1 MEIKI
6 NNLDD
11 MCALMCDNRIPR
23 KQEIEQILVD
33 YGVAFTDAL
42 AERLDRYMEE
52 EMSDFWQREKV
63 DNPQGKG
70 IEDLI
75 LSEDDIEHLKENG
88 QLYTTVGEY
97 SIVISLE
104 GKT

>member
-11 MCALMCDNRIPR
+11 MCDNRILR

-75 LSEDDIEHLKENG
+75 LSEDDIEHLKEDG
-88 QLYTTVGEY
+88 QLYTTVIHGLPDGY
-97 SIVISLE
+97 PIPIR
-104 GKT
+104 K